1 MNPWHKRANEF
12 IRDPAELLPLIAPQ
26 PIHQFFEGDCARLF
40 DRLVVVIGAPG
51 SGKTTLARL
60 LELPTLLA
68 MREFA
73 SRNAE
78 VKALVTSL
86 SQAGVLDDLHPTLLA
101 LRLPAGGQLR
111 AIWELPY
118 EERLRHRLLRTMI
131 QAKAVLG
138 WLRQLESAGIDLS
151 NVKVLTTGVGDAA
164 REDVGAD
171 DMDAFRDR
179 ARNTERAVFKLVGAL
194 VPPGEAQLG
203 QQLDG
208 LAYEPFAAIEAF
220 EVKGFGGGVGKGRRL
235 RPMLILDDAH
245 ELHPSQLADV
255 DLWLRDR
262 EVKVARWV
270 LTRADSLDL
279 ADFRRV
285 LSEEERPSTPG
296 TQPGRDRIRFL
307 LQDQTNRDRSSFKK
321 VAEDVARRYLAPL
334 AVFNRSGTSNLR
346 TLLNAAPAPELPPG
360 DVKEIEAE
368 VSKLMRELNVSADAR
383 RAMEDSYPQGL
394 TADVRLGMTRIMLN
408 RELQRTPQR
417 SLFGGANQEAPE
429 TVDEPRRVNRSVA
442 TGAELQL
449 LHQYDRPFYYGFE
462 RLADAANENIE
473 QFVTL
478 ASVLVDNLETQIIR
492 GKPPRIDARHQHK
505 LLREHATNLIAE
517 WDFPYAPRVRKLV
530 SFIAE
535 RCQDITLRPSASL
548 DDGANAYGV
557 LHTELTGLD
566 PQDDLARVIHYAL
579 AYQALVLI
587 DRYPCKGKVW
597 GVLELG
603 GIAIIANGLPLSRGG
618 FAEGTI
624 AQLRSAM
631 EEQ

>member
-26 PIHQFFEGDCARLF
+26 PIHRFFEGDCARLF

-51 SGKTTLARL
+51 TGKTTLARL

-68 MREFA
+68 MREF
-73 SRNAE
+73 SGRSAE

-118 EERLRHRLLRTMI
+118 DERLRHRLLRTMI

-138 WLRQLESAGIDLS
+138 WLRQLEAASIDLS
-151 NVKVLTTGVGDAA
+151 TVKVQTIGVGDAA
-164 REDVGAD
+164 RDDVGAD
-171 DMDAFRDR
+171 DIPAFRER
-179 ARNTERAVFKLVGAL
+179 ARSTERAIFKLVGAL
-194 VPPGEAQLG
+194 VPPTEAQLG

-220 EVKGFGGGVGKGRRL
+220 EVQGLGLGEGRRL

-262 EVKVARWV
+262 EVKVARWI

-279 ADFRRV
+279 SDFRRV
-285 LSEEERPSTPG
+285 LSEEDRPTTPG

-307 LQDQTNRDRSSFKK
+307 LQDQANRDRPSFRS
-321 VAEDVARRYLAPL
+321 VAEDVAKRYLAPL
-334 AVFNRSGTSNLR
+334 AVFNRSGTTNLR
-346 TLLNAAPAPELPPG
+346 TLLNAAAAPELPPG
-360 DVKEIEAE
+360 DVREIEADIA
-368 VSKLMRELNVSADAR
+368 KLMRELNVSTEAR
-383 RAMEDSYPQGL
+383 RTMEGSYPQGL
-394 TADVRLGMTRIMLN
+394 TDDVRAGLTRIMLN
-408 RELQRTPQR
+408 RELRRTPQR
-417 SLFGGANQEAPE
+417 SLFGGAPQEVQE
-429 TVDEPRRVNRSVA
+429 VEEPKRVNRAVA

-449 LHQYDRPFYYGFE
+449 LDKYDRPFYYGFD
-462 RLADAANENIE
+462 RLAEASNENIE

-492 GKPPRIDARHQHK
+492 GRPPRIDARHQHK
-505 LLREHATNLIAE
+505 LLREHARNLIAE

-535 RCQDITLRPSASL
+535 RCLDITLRPSAPL

-557 LHTELTGLD
+557 LIAELTNLD
-566 PQDDLARVIHYAL
+566 PQDDIARVIHYAL
-579 AYQALVLI
+579 AYQALVLVEPY
-587 DRYPCKGKVW
+587 DCKGKTW
-597 GVLELG
+597 GLLELG
-603 GIAIIANGLPLSRGG
+603 GIAIIAHGLPLSRGG

-631 EEQ
+631 EVQ

>member
-26 PIHQFFEGDCARLF
+26 PIRRFFEGDCARLF

-68 MREFA
+68 MREFS
-73 SRNAE
+73 SRNVE

-86 SQAGVLDDLHPTLLA
+86 SLAGVLDDLDPTLLA

-138 WLRQLESAGIDLS
+138 WLRQLEAAGIDITA
-151 NVKVLTTGVGDAA
+151 VKVQTTGVGDAA
-164 REDVGAD
+164 RDDVGAD
-171 DMDAFRDR
+171 NISAFRER
-179 ARNTERAVFKLVGAL
+179 ARATERAIFKLVGAL
-194 VPPGEAQLG
+194 VPPPETQLG
-203 QQLDG
+203 DQLDG

-220 EVKGFGGGVGKGRRL
+220 KLDETRSNGGKSL

-245 ELHPSQLADV
+245 ELHPSQLSDL

-262 EVKVARWV
+262 EVKVARWIM
-270 LTRADSLDL
+270 TRADSLDL
-279 ADFRRV
+279 SDFRRV
-285 LSEEERPSTPG
+285 LSEEERPTSPG

-307 LQDQTNRDRSSFKK
+307 LQDQANRDRSTFKT
-321 VAEDVARRYLAPL
+321 VAEEVARRYLAPL
-334 AVFNRSGTSNLR
+334 AVFSRSGTTNLR
-346 TLLNAAPAPELPPG
+346 NLLNAAVAPELPAG
-360 DVKEIEAE
+360 NLREIEADIDR
-368 VSKLMRELNVSADAR
+368 LMRELSISGEAR
-383 RAMEDSYPQGL
+383 QVMESSYPQGL
-394 TADVRLGMTRIMLN
+394 TADVRAGLTRIMLN
-408 RELQRTPQR
+408 RELRRTPQR
-417 SLFGGANQEAPE
+417 SLFAGASQDAAEVE
-429 TVDEPRRVNRSVA
+429 EPRRVNRAVA

-449 LHQYDRPFYYGFE
+449 LAKYDRPFFYGFD
-462 RLADAANENIE
+462 RLAEAANENIE

-505 LLREHATNLIAE
+505 MLREHASNLIAE

-530 SFIAE
+530 NFIAE
-535 RCQDITLRPSASL
+535 RCLDITLRPNAPL

-557 LHTELTGLD
+557 LLSELTTLD
-566 PQDDLARVIHYAL
+566 PQDDIARVVHYAL

-587 DRYPCKGKVW
+587 EPYDCKGKTW
-597 GVLELG
+597 GLLELG
-603 GIAIIANGLPLSRGG
+603 GVAIIAHGLPLSRGG

-624 AQLRSAM
+624 AQLRTAM
-631 EEQ
+631 EVQ

>member
-26 PIHQFFEGDCARLF
+26 PIHRFFEGDCARLF

-68 MREFA
+68 MREF
-73 SRNAE
+73 SGRSAE

-138 WLRQLESAGIDLS
+138 WLRQMEAANIDLS
-151 NVKVLTTGVGDAA
+151 TVKVQTIGVGDAA
-164 REDVGAD
+164 RDDVGAD
-171 DMDAFRDR
+171 NIATFRER
-179 ARNTERAVFKLVGAL
+179 ARSTERAIFKLVGAL
-194 VPPGEAQLG
+194 VPPTEAQLG
-203 QQLDG
+203 RQLDG

-220 EVKGFGGGVGKGRRL
+220 EVQGLGLGEGRRL

-245 ELHPSQLADV
+245 ELHPTQLGDV

-262 EVKVARWV
+262 EVKVARWI

-279 ADFRRV
+279 SDFRRV
-285 LSEEERPSTPG
+285 LSEEDKPTTPG

-307 LQDQTNRDRSSFKK
+307 LQDQANRDRSTFRS
-321 VAEDVARRYLAPL
+321 VAEDVAKRYLAPL
-334 AVFNRSGTSNLR
+334 AVFNRSGTTNLR
-346 TLLNAAPAPELPPG
+346 TLLNAAAAPELPPG
-360 DVKEIEAE
+360 DVREIESDIE
-368 VSKLMRELNVSADAR
+368 KLMRELNVSAEAR
-383 RAMEDSYPQGL
+383 HTMEGSYPQGL
-394 TADVRLGMTRIMLN
+394 TDDVRAGLTRIMLN
-408 RELQRTPQR
+408 RELRRTPQR
-417 SLFGGANQEAPE
+417 SLFGGASQDAQEVE
-429 TVDEPRRVNRSVA
+429 EPKRVNRAVA

-449 LHQYDRPFYYGFE
+449 LDKYDRPFYYGFD
-462 RLADAANENIE
+462 RLAEAANENIE

-492 GKPPRIDARHQHK
+492 GRPPRIDARHQHK
-505 LLREHATNLIAE
+505 LLREHARNLIAE

-535 RCQDITLRPSASL
+535 RCLDITLRPNAPL

-557 LHTELTGLD
+557 LIGELTNLD
-566 PQDDLARVIHYAL
+566 PQDDIARVIHYAL
-579 AYQALVLI
+579 AYQALVLVEPY
-587 DRYPCKGKVW
+587 DCKGKTW
-597 GVLELG
+597 GLLELG
-603 GIAIIANGLPLSRGG
+603 GVAIIAHGLPFSRGG

-631 EEQ
+631 EVQ

>member
-26 PIHQFFEGDCARLF
+26 PIRRFFEGDCARLF

-68 MREFA
+68 MREFS
-73 SRNAE
+73 SRNVE

-86 SQAGVLDDLHPTLLA
+86 SLAGVLDDLDPTLLA

-138 WLRQLESAGIDLS
+138 WLRQLEAAGIDITA
-151 NVKVLTTGVGDAA
+151 VKVQTTGVGDAA
-164 REDVGAD
+164 RDDVGAD
-171 DMDAFRDR
+171 NISAFRER
-179 ARNTERAVFKLVGAL
+179 ARATERAIFKLVGAL
-194 VPPGEAQLG
+194 VPPPEAQLG
-203 QQLDG
+203 DQLDG

-220 EVKGFGGGVGKGRRL
+220 KLDETRSNGGKSL
-235 RPMLILDDAH
+235 RPMMILDDAH
-245 ELHPSQLADV
+245 ELHPAQLVDL

-262 EVKVARWV
+262 EVKVARWIM
-270 LTRADSLDL
+270 TRADSLDL
-279 ADFRRV
+279 SDFRRV
-285 LSEEERPSTPG
+285 LSEEERPTSPG

-307 LQDQTNRDRSSFKK
+307 LQDQANRDRTTFKT
-321 VAEDVARRYLAPL
+321 VAEEVARRYLAPL
-334 AVFNRSGTSNLR
+334 AVFSRSGTTNLR
-346 TLLNAAPAPELPPG
+346 NLLNAAVAPELPAG
-360 DVKEIEAE
+360 DLREIEADIDR
-368 VSKLMRELNVSADAR
+368 LMRELSISAEAR
-383 RAMEDSYPQGL
+383 QVMESSYPQGL
-394 TADVRLGMTRIMLN
+394 TADVRAGLTRIMLN
-408 RELQRTPQR
+408 RELRRTPQR
-417 SLFGGANQEAPE
+417 SLFAGASQDAAEVE
-429 TVDEPRRVNRSVA
+429 EPRRVNRAVA

-449 LHQYDRPFYYGFE
+449 LAKYDRPFFYGFD
-462 RLADAANENIE
+462 RLAEAANENIE

-505 LLREHATNLIAE
+505 MLREHAGNLIAE

-530 SFIAE
+530 NFIAE
-535 RCQDITLRPSASL
+535 RCLDITLRPNAPL

-557 LHTELTGLD
+557 LLSELTTLD
-566 PQDDLARVIHYAL
+566 PQDDIARVVHYAL

-587 DRYPCKGKVW
+587 EPYDCKGKTW
-597 GVLELG
+597 GLLELG
-603 GIAIIANGLPLSRGG
+603 GVAIIAHGLPLSRGG

-624 AQLRSAM
+624 AQLRTAM
-631 EEQ
+631 EVQ

>member
-26 PIHQFFEGDCARLF
+26 PIHRFFEGDCARLF

-68 MREFA
+68 MREF
-73 SRNAE
+73 SGRNAE

-118 EERLRHRLLRTMI
+118 DERLRHRLLRTMI

-138 WLRQLESAGIDLS
+138 WLRQLEAANIDLS
-151 NVKVLTTGVGDAA
+151 TVKVQTIGVGDAA
-164 REDVGAD
+164 RDDVGAD
-171 DMDAFRDR
+171 NIAAFRER
-179 ARNTERAVFKLVGAL
+179 ARSTERAIFKLVGAL
-194 VPPGEAQLG
+194 VPPTEAQLG

-220 EVKGFGGGVGKGRRL
+220 EVQGLGLGEARRL

-245 ELHPSQLADV
+245 ELHPTQLADV

-262 EVKVARWV
+262 EVKVARWI

-279 ADFRRV
+279 SDFRRV
-285 LSEEERPSTPG
+285 LGEEDRPKTPG

-307 LQDQTNRDRSSFKK
+307 LQDQANRDRSAFRS
-321 VAEDVARRYLAPL
+321 VAEDVAKRYLAPL
-334 AVFNRSGTSNLR
+334 AVFNRSGTTNLR
-346 TLLNAAPAPELPPG
+346 TLLNGAAAPELPLG
-360 DVKEIEAE
+360 DVREIESDIE
-368 VSKLMRELNVSADAR
+368 KLMRELKVSVEAR
-383 RAMEDSYPQGL
+383 RTMESSYPQGL
-394 TADVRLGMTRIMLN
+394 TSDIRAGLTRIMLN
-408 RELQRTPQR
+408 RELRRTPQR
-417 SLFGGANQEAPE
+417 SLFGGAPQDAQEVE
-429 TVDEPRRVNRSVA
+429 EPKRVNRAVA

-449 LHQYDRPFYYGFE
+449 LDKYDRPFYYGFD
-462 RLADAANENIE
+462 RLAEAANENIE

-492 GKPPRIDARHQHK
+492 GRPPRIDARHQHR
-505 LLREHATNLIAE
+505 LLCQHARNLIAE
-517 WDFPYAPRVRKLV
+517 WDFPYAPRVRHLV
-530 SFIAE
+530 SFIAD
-535 RCQDITLRPSASL
+535 RCLDITLRPNAPL

-557 LHTELTGLD
+557 LIAELTNLD
-566 PQDDLARVIHYAL
+566 PQDDIARVIHYAL
-579 AYQALVLI
+579 AYQALVLVEPY
-587 DRYPCKGKVW
+587 DCKGKTW
-597 GVLELG
+597 GLLELG
-603 GIAIIANGLPLSRGG
+603 GVAIIAHGLPLSRGG

-631 EEQ
+631 EVQ